1 MRNFKCRVHK
11 LELRPW
17 ICCCY
22 FTKFPS
28 LSSLWMTFQ
37 FSWHYW
43 LINNFIKQ
51 VSFHFVQLWIKLSRL
66 IIYSDILCIR
76 FTWFQD
82 ILYNIMLDVSSN
94 EFCKAISVGI
104 QGILRIKKWNLSYRF
119 EYWYWLVSYQSSYQ
133 KLSCHCWPS
142 NRRQEAC
149 NVIKYLTGECILTA
163 HFLQPT
169 L

>member
-1 MRNFKCRVHK
+1 MDDLPIFMALLIHQQFHK
-11 LELRPW
+11 TGFFFILSNYELRCKNW
-17 ICCCY
+17 LFATIFCAY
-22 FTKFPS
+22 KFTMIPYLKCFCREIRKI
-28 LSSLWMTFQ
+28 
-37 FSWHYW
+37 YW
-43 LINNFIKQ
+43 FECN
-51 VSFHFVQLWIKLSRL
+51 
-66 IIYSDILCIR
+66 YD
-76 FTWFQD
+76 TWYLKY
-82 ILYNIMLDVSSN
+82 ILYNIILDVSSN

-149 NVIKYLTGECILTA
+149 NVIKCLTGECILTA

>member
-1 MRNFKCRVHK
+1 MWQKNLFNNDLISYVFVFLADGKYSRKSNVDFH
-11 LELRPW
+11 
-17 ICCCY
+17 ICAALHIS
-22 FTKFPS
+22 F
-28 LSSLWMTFQ
+28 
-37 FSWHYW
+37 
-43 LINNFIKQ
+43 
-51 VSFHFVQLWIKLSRL
+51 VSFYWKLYIS
-66 IIYSDILCIR
+66 S
-76 FTWFQD
+76 FP
-82 ILYNIMLDVSSN
+82 ILYNIMLDVSWN
-94 EFCKAISVGI
+94 EFRKAISVGI

-149 NVIKYLTGECILTA
+149 NVIKCLTGECILTA

>member
-1 MRNFKCRVHK
+1 MKNFECRVHK

-51 VSFHFVQLWIKLSRL
+51 VSFSFCPIMNQVIKIHNLQRHFVHT
-66 IIYSDILCIR
+66 IYSR
-76 FTWFQD
+76 Y
-82 ILYNIMLDVSSN
+82 ILYNIMLDVSLN

-133 KLSCHCWPS
+133 KPSCHCWPS